1 MARATDDSTDQSDK
15 PKIHVTRNGEIYV
28 TAKDVVKSKKFQ
40 EQIKRWPTSV
50 LLKGRLSLVS
60 AYGISP

>member
-40 EQIKRWPTSV
+40 EQIKKMANIRVAQWPSEP
-50 LLKGRLSLVS
+50 R
-60 AYGISP
+60 